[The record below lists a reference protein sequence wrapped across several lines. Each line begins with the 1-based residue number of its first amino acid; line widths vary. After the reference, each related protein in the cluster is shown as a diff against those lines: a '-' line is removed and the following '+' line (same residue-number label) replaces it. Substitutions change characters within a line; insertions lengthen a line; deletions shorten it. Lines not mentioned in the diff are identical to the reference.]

1 MFHIGVDIGGT
12 FTDCVLV
19 GDSTQGTAT
28 YSTAKTLSTK
38 ADPAEGVLAGLTE
51 LGTNVGLARPEL
63 LARTG
68 RFGHGTTIGTNAV
81 LERTGARVCV
91 VAVPRTDQSLALGT
105 LREWAGTQLAD
116 YKLPAELVIL
126 GALPRNASGKVIK
139 KQLAEQLAA
148 QLAGTRSPSAPART

>member
-91 VAVPRTDQSLALGT
+91 VAVPRTGQSLALRT

-139 KQLAEQLAA
+139 KQLAEQLP
-148 QLAGTRSPSAPART
+148 RS